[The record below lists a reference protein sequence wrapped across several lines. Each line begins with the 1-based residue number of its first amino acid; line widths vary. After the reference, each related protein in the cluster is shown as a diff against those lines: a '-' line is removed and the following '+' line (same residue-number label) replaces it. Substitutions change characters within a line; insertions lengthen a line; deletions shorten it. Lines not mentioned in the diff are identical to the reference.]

1 MDRGT
6 RTLFAVALVVII
18 GITGG
23 VAILL
28 GGTGPGA
35 GSTGASGP
43 PGTTEVVGVIVGV
56 DLAGLGTVRGFT
68 LREAGGDLMDFGL
81 AALENAAQFPPGHLA
96 EHQATAQ
103 PVRVWY
109 RDDGGVHLAIRVDD
123 ANP

>member
-23 VAILL
+23 AAILL
-28 GGTGPGA
+28 GGTGTGPGA
-35 GSTGASGP
+35 TGTSGP

-56 DLAGLGTVRGFT
+56 DSAGLGDVRGFS
-68 LREAGGDLMDFGL
+68 LRETGGALMDFSL
-81 AALENAAQFPPGHLA
+81 VAFENAAQFPPGHLA

-109 RDDGGVHLAIRVDD
+109 RDEGGVHLAIRVDD